1 MYVSMYV
8 APMAS
13 HTLVMGAGGFC
24 CFFLWGE
31 KKQWRNLLFY
41 VWGLFFSVSDFL
53 HCVLR
58 ACVFLSVDFFVCLF
72 VRVVV
77 FAFAGFVVWKTLT
90 IYNYKTNAPSS
101 SCDVF
106 VCGG

>member
-1 MYVSMYV
+1 
-8 APMAS
+8 
-13 HTLVMGAGGFC
+13 MGAGGFC
-24 CFFLWGE
+24 FVLFFGGE
-31 KKQWRNLLFY
+31 KKQWRNLLFC

-77 FAFAGFVVWKTLT
+77 FAFAGFVVWETLT
-90 IYNYKTNAPSS
+90 IYITIKPTFRRRLVMYLFVEVDLLKT
-101 SCDVF
+101 
-106 VCGG
+106 